1 MLVAS
6 LILVVGVGPTYF
18 SPSNVVVIKGI
29 VSVSPEQYFYEN
41 MISRFP
47 GTKTGTKT
55 K

>member
-29 VSVSPEQYFYEN
+29 VSVSPEYGA
-41 MISRFP
+41 I
-47 GTKTGTKT
+47 GTILELMRI
-55 K
+55 